1 MATIMANI
9 SPRIL
14 SKAGH
19 MFSNS
24 LSDIFVELF
33 QNARRAGAT
42 QIDVHLRAI
51 ENGKT
56 EITVTDNGSG
66 IEDFS
71 SLLCLGD
78 SKWDA
83 ATERAEDPAG
93 MGFFSL
99 LHSGA
104 TVKSNGQQAVITTQA
119 FEGKEPVEVVTV
131 SWHKGTTIR
140 FDRKDAIQSVKEA
153 VLRAAKYG
161 PVDVSVDG
169 ETAPHEDFLKDA
181 MYIKETMGVRIGV
194 FVASAYS
201 NYSDRWNFHGK
212 TIREQVDPK
221 GLSSVL
227 IHRGKYT
234 PIDFLDL
241 NVRIDV
247 IETSSVHLK
256 LPDRNGIV
264 QDDQYHQVIKEA
276 RRAMFEYL
284 ATLPEHTASYA
295 DFLEARELGIALREA
310 APYFTA
316 FTAPAAAADST
327 DGPFLGAQEVVLLPD
342 GADLTRYTIVDTSES
357 KCTEWLLFTFDVAAR
372 ILVQDVPLTMLED
385 NRRFVGYS
393 WYGKLPRICP
403 VHLAVNG
410 EIHEDEF
417 QGEDA
422 VALADTLSL
431 GLQLRSSD
439 TVEHFAWDIPFAG
452 WFEDSNFPSVQIV
465 VTRSSAWLVK
475 RDAEPFGLLEA
486 AVYVGFQPGDDME
499 CDSYDTQLEY
509 FQHEAEEEITR
520 ILYGPMDLVQM
531 KLNELASKLNCDY
544 RNSLKNADVSRLV
557 FVLGKDDRWSFT
569 IQTGAAAVSGQAMA

>member
-1 MATIMANI
+1 MTTIMANI

-24 LSDIFVELF
+24 LPDIFVELF

-56 EITVTDNGSG
+56 EITVIDNDSG

-93 MGFFSL
+93 MGFYSL

-104 TVKSNGQQAVITTQA
+104 TVISNGQQAVITTRA

-131 SWHKGTTIR
+131 PRQNGTTIR
-140 FDRKDAIQSVKEA
+140 FDRKEAIQSVKEA

-161 PVDVSVDG
+161 PIDVSVNG
-169 ETAPHEDFLKDA
+169 EAAPREDFLKDA
-181 MYIKETMGVRIGV
+181 LYIKETMGVRIGV
-194 FVASAYS
+194 FVAPAYS
-201 NYSDRWNFHGK
+201 SNSNTWNFHGK
-212 TIREQVDPK
+212 TIREQPCPK

-234 PIDFLDL
+234 PIEFLAL

-264 QDDQYHQVIKEA
+264 LDDQYHQVAKEA
-276 RRAMFEYL
+276 RRTMFEYL

-310 APYFTA
+310 APYFTT
-316 FTAPAAAADST
+316 FTAPAAAADSM
-327 DGPFLGAQEVVLLPD
+327 DGPFLGAKEVVRLSD
-342 GADLTRYTIVDTSES
+342 GAALTRYAIVDTSEP
-357 KCTEWLLFTFDVAAR
+357 KCAEWLLFTFDVAAR
-372 ILVQDVPLTMLED
+372 ILVHDVPLTILED
-385 NRRFVGYS
+385 NRRFAGYS
-393 WYGKLPRICP
+393 WYAKLPRICP

-410 EIHEDEF
+410 EVHEDEF

-531 KLNELASKLNCDY
+531 KLNELASKLNCDFL
-544 RNSLKNADVSRLV
+544 NSLKNADVSRLV

-569 IQTGAAAVSGQAMA
+569 IQTGAAAVSGQAVA